1 MPENKIPNALE
12 NNSFAVSFMHLK
24 LRGEHKEDYMEV
36 GKSKVGLG
44 YKVAD
49 KIMLSWE
56 WLWLISDAQKQ
67 WIWFV

>member
-1 MPENKIPNALE
+1 
-12 NNSFAVSFMHLK
+12 MHLK
-24 LRGEHKEDYMEV
+24 LSGEHKEDYMEV